1 MRHYLFVIAFS
12 LCNIILPS
20 DKVFSQTYTSVSKSC
35 GKCGKAVSSSSKIG
49 DTCPHCGVRWGYEN
63 TSTSTSTSYK
73 KSTLTDYTPSSI
85 SNKNS
90 TQKASSSGTSK
101 VIKETNPFSTYS
113 KLQTENWILNKL
125 TSYSKNYTSF
135 SNILGILTSTSYS
148 DYEFKFQEGYFI
160 VAFLYDNRDDKV
172 TFIPLYDIKYLYGK
186 EFENYFGISTISQT
200 MYDLNLTTNYK
211 STSGYQ
217 SIGFQNNAET
227 DIIKQLEKAF
237 LHLKSLSTKPTSN
250 QLPEFTPKRLANRPT
265 IVETKEWILQKLNKY
280 KSNKNYNL
288 GESVQTPFGRTDL
301 SSKDE
306 KFSFEF
312 FSDEW
317 LTIKYYSGNEQRT
330 VQVPICEVN
339 ISRNSNSGYNSSE
352 GNLRFSSSY
361 KNIMTAYGNV
371 TVFTINIDF
380 AGEENLESRIL
391 KAFANLKSYCKAAQK
406 KETF

>member
-1 MRHYLFVIAFS
+1 MGA
-12 LCNIILPS
+12 
-20 DKVFSQTYTSVSKSC
+20 
-35 GKCGKAVSSSSKIG
+35 
-49 DTCPHCGVRWGYEN
+49 
-63 TSTSTSTSYK
+63 
-73 KSTLTDYTPSSI
+73 
-85 SNKNS
+85 
-90 TQKASSSGTSK
+90 
-101 VIKETNPFSTYS
+101 
-113 KLQTENWILNKL
+113 
-125 TSYSKNYTSF
+125 
-135 SNILGILTSTSYS
+135 
-148 DYEFKFQEGYFI
+148 
-160 VAFLYDNRDDKV
+160 
-172 TFIPLYDIKYLYGK
+172 
-186 EFENYFGISTISQT
+186 
-200 MYDLNLTTNYK
+200 
-211 STSGYQ
+211 
-217 SIGFQNNAET
+217 
-227 DIIKQLEKAF
+227 
-237 LHLKSLSTKPTSN
+237 
-250 QLPEFTPKRLANRPT
+250 
-265 IVETKEWILQKLNKY
+265 
-280 KSNKNYNL
+280 
-288 GESVQTPFGRTDL
+288 SVQTPFGRTDL